1 MSKNEKKDKKN
12 HRQDVELQ
20 SKSPAIKNNIDK
32 TDNTSLSSK
41 HYSHELEAL
50 DLELIH
56 MQQWAQKTGARI
68 VVIFEGRDGAGK
80 GGVIK
85 RIAEPLN
92 PRFCRIA
99 ALGVPTE
106 KEKTQW
112 YFQRYVAHL
121 PAAGE
126 IVLFDR
132 SWYNRAG
139 VEHIMGFCTTREY
152 EAFLKDCP
160 DFETMLIRSGIHL
173 VKFWFSVSDLEQ
185 EKRFQERA
193 TNPLKQWKLSPMD
206 IKARDL
212 WVEYSRAKDRMFA
225 TTDTDLS
232 PWYVV
237 DADNKQKARLNC
249 IRHLLSLIPYAREAV
264 EPITLP
270 PRRIPS
276 ETYVRPPLSSRR
288 MVPDY
293 YG

>member
-1 MSKNEKKDKKN
+1 MAKKEKKN
-12 HRQDVELQ
+12 HHHDAEHGSESAVT
-20 SKSPAIKNNIDK
+20 KNNPHA
-32 TDNTSLSSK
+32 SSDGALPSK
-41 HYSHELEAL
+41 LYNRELEAL

-68 VVIFEGRDGAGK
+68 VVVFEGRDGAGK

-106 KEKTQW
+106 TEKTQW

-126 IVLFDR
+126 IILFDR

-139 VEHIMGFCTTREY
+139 VEHVMGFCKKSEY
-152 EAFLKDCP
+152 ESFLKDCP
-160 DFETMLIRSGIHL
+160 NFESLLISAGIHL
-173 VKFWFSVSDLEQ
+173 VKFWFSVSEDEQ
-185 EKRFQERA
+185 EKRLQERA
-193 TNPLKQWKLSPMD
+193 KNPLKQWKLSPMD
-206 IKARDL
+206 VKARDL
-212 WVEYSRAKDRMFA
+212 WTDYSRAKDRMFA
-225 TTDTDLS
+225 ATDTDLS

-237 DADNKQKARLNC
+237 DADNQQKARLNC
-249 IRHLLSLIPYAREAV
+249 IRHLLSLIPYKRDHF
-264 EPITLP
+264 EPLTLP
-270 PRRIPS
+270 PRHAPS
-276 ETYVRPPLSSRR
+276 EPYVRPPMSSQRL
-288 MVPDY
+288 VPDY

>member
-1 MSKNEKKDKKN
+1 MSKHEDKK
-12 HRQDVELQ
+12 HHHHD
-20 SKSPAIKNNIDK
+20 PA
-32 TDNTSLSSK
+32 TALSSK
-41 HYSHELEAL
+41 DYTHELEAL

-68 VVIFEGRDGAGK
+68 VVLFEGRDAAGK

-106 KEKTQW
+106 KEKSQW

-139 VEHIMGFCTTREY
+139 VERVMGFCTTEDY
-152 EAFLKDCP
+152 ESFLIDCP
-160 DFETMLIRSGIHL
+160 DFEALLIRSGIHL
-173 VKFWFSVSDLEQ
+173 VKFWFSVSKEEQ
-185 EKRFQERA
+185 EKRLQERA
-193 TNPLKQWKLSPMD
+193 SNPLKQWKLSPMD
-206 IKARDL
+206 IQARDM
-212 WVEYSRAKDRMFA
+212 WDDYSRAKDNMFA
-225 TTDTDLS
+225 ATDTTLS

-237 DADNKQKARLNC
+237 ER
-249 IRHLLSLIPYAREAV
+249 
-264 EPITLP
+264 
-270 PRRIPS
+270 S
-276 ETYVRPPLSSRR
+276 EEHTSELQSH
-288 MVPDY
+288 
-293 YG
+293 

>member
-225 TTDTDLS
+225 ATDTDLS

-276 ETYVRPPLSSRR
+276 ETYVRPPLSSQR

>member
-1 MSKNEKKDKKN
+1 MSKHDDKN
-12 HRQDVELQ
+12 HHHDVDT
-20 SKSPAIKNNIDK
+20 A
-32 TDNTSLSSK
+32 LSSK
-41 HYSHELEAL
+41 HYTHELEAL
-50 DLELIH
+50 DLELVH
-56 MQQWAQKTGARI
+56 LQQWAQKTGARI
-68 VVIFEGRDGAGK
+68 VVIFEGRDAAGK

-106 KEKTQW
+106 KEKSQW

-139 VEHIMGFCTTREY
+139 VEKVMGFCTSDDY

-160 DFETMLIRSGIHL
+160 DFEALLIRSGIHL
-173 VKFWFSVSDLEQ
+173 VKFWFSVSDEEQ
-185 EKRFQERA
+185 EKRLQERA
-193 TNPLKQWKLSPMD
+193 NNPLKQWKLSPMD

-212 WVEYSRAKDRMFA
+212 WVEYSRAKDQMFA
-225 TTDTDLS
+225 ATDTELS

-249 IRHLLSLIPYAREAV
+249 IRHFLSLIPYTRE
-264 EPITLP
+264 PFTPLTLP
-270 PRRIPS
+270 PKKMATDP
-276 ETYVRPPLSSRR
+276 YVRPPKSSQRL
-288 MVPDY
+288 VPDY

>member
-20 SKSPAIKNNIDK
+20 SKSPAIKNDIDK

-276 ETYVRPPLSSRR
+276 ETYVRPPLSSQR

>member
-1 MSKNEKKDKKN
+1 MSKHDDKN
-12 HRQDVELQ
+12 HHHDVDT
-20 SKSPAIKNNIDK
+20 A
-32 TDNTSLSSK
+32 LSSK
-41 HYSHELEAL
+41 HYTHELEAL
-50 DLELIH
+50 DLELVH
-56 MQQWAQKTGARI
+56 LQQWAQKTGARI
-68 VVIFEGRDGAGK
+68 VVIFEGRDAAGK

-106 KEKTQW
+106 KEKSQW

-139 VEHIMGFCTTREY
+139 VEKVMGFCTSDDY

-160 DFETMLIRSGIHL
+160 DFEALLIRSGIHL
-173 VKFWFSVSDLEQ
+173 VKFWFSVSDEEQ
-185 EKRFQERA
+185 EKRLQERA
-193 TNPLKQWKLSPMD
+193 NNPLKQWKLSPMD

-225 TTDTDLS
+225 ATDTELS

-249 IRHLLSLIPYAREAV
+249 IRHFLSLIPYTRE
-264 EPITLP
+264 PFTPLTLP
-270 PRRIPS
+270 PKKMATDP
-276 ETYVRPPLSSRR
+276 YVRPPKSSQRL
-288 MVPDY
+288 VPDY

>member
-1 MSKNEKKDKKN
+1 MSKKETKN
-12 HRQDVELQ
+12 HNHDDENK
-20 SKSPAIKNNIDK
+20 SKAAASKND
-32 TDNTSLSSK
+32 TGAEAGSVLSSK
-41 HYSHELEAL
+41 HYNHELEAL

-68 VVIFEGRDGAGK
+68 VVVFEGRDGAGK

-139 VEHIMGFCTTREY
+139 VEHIMGFCTTSEY

-160 DFETMLIRSGIHL
+160 DFEAMLIRSGIHL
-173 VKFWFSVSDLEQ
+173 VKFWFSVSDQEQ

-225 TTDTDLS
+225 ATDTNLS

-249 IRHLLSLIPYAREAV
+249 IRHLLSLIPYARETV
-264 EPITLP
+264 EPIILP
-270 PRRIPS
+270 PRRAPS
-276 ETYVRPPLSSRR
+276 DPYVRPPLSSQRL
-288 MVPDY
+288 VPDY

>member
-1 MSKNEKKDKKN
+1 MSKKEKKN
-12 HRQDVELQ
+12 HHNEREDV
-20 SKSPAIKNNIDK
+20 SAHANIKNDPH
-32 TDNTSLSSK
+32 TSSGAVLPSK
-41 HYSHELEAL
+41 LYNHELEAL

-56 MQQWAQKTGARI
+56 LQQWTQKTGARI

-92 PRFCRIA
+92 SRFCRIA

-106 KEKTQW
+106 KENTQW

-126 IVLFDR
+126 IILFDR

-139 VEHIMGFCTTREY
+139 VEHVMGFCTTTEY

-160 DFETMLIRSGIHL
+160 DFEALLIRSGIHL
-173 VKFWFSVSDLEQ
+173 VKFWFSVSDEEQ

-212 WVEYSRAKDRMFA
+212 WVDYSRAKDRMFA
-225 TTDTDLS
+225 ATDTELS

-237 DADNKQKARLNC
+237 NADNKQKARLNC
-249 IRHLLSLIPYAREAV
+249 IRHFLSLIPYTRGTF
-264 EPITLP
+264 EPIALP
-270 PRRIPS
+270 KRHAPS
-276 ETYVRPPLSSRR
+276 EPYVRPPMSLQRL
-288 MVPDY
+288 VPDY